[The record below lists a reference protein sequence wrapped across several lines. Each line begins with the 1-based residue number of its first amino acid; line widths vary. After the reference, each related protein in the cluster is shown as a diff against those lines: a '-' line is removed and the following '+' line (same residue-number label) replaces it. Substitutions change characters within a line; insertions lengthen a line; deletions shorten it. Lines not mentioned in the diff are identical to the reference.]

1 MDDSRL
7 DPHGLQSGQMT
18 QLYGGQGPLRG
29 GPNCHSPANLHGQQ
43 STLLVVPQ
51 PLNATK
57 IAPGL
62 PNGGGR
68 KYQCKMCPQV
78 RTHAEKV
85 ARDPKNSREY
95 SLKILRVAM
104 TEKSHQFGITLLS
117 KSIQNIIMSQRKNDK
132 GAPLDEQKMEMKIKK

>member
-18 QLYGGQGPLRG
+18 PIYGQSVLRG
-29 GPNCHSPANLHGQQ
+29 ASNSNSPGNIHGQS

-62 PNGGGR
+62 PNGSGR

-78 RTHAEKV
+78 RIKKK
-85 ARDPKNSREY
+85 R
-95 SLKILRVAM
+95 
-104 TEKSHQFGITLLS
+104 
-117 KSIQNIIMSQRKNDK
+117 SQRKS
-132 GAPLDEQKMEMKIKK
+132 LEYS

>member
-1 MDDSRL
+1 MFYSGHILDDSRL

-18 QLYGGQGPLRG
+18 QLYGGQGNLRG
-29 GPNCHSPANLHGQQ
+29 PSSNSPGNLHGQP

-62 PNGGGR
+62 PNGSGR

-78 RTHAEKV
+78 
-85 ARDPKNSREY
+85 S
-95 SLKILRVAM
+95 S
-104 TEKSHQFGITLLS
+104 TESF
-117 KSIQNIIMSQRKNDK
+117 
-132 GAPLDEQKMEMKIKK
+132 